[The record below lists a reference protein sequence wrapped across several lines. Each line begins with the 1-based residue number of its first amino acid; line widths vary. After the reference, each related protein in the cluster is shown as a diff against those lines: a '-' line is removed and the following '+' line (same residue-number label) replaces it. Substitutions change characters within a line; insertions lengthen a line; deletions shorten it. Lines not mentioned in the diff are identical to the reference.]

1 MDKELLLKDLCGRLP
16 YGVKIK
22 TINDDDIY
30 TLLSLHPNKGV
41 AVVGMEF
48 DDVFITS
55 KIKIEDIK
63 PYLYPLSS
71 ITEEQKRELWEMG
84 WSFDGVSIDNESGSD
99 MIEFELVSSDSASY
113 LIDWLNA
120 HHFDYRGLIRDGLA
134 IDATNLNIY

>member
-84 WSFDGVSIDNESGSD
+84 WSFDGVSIDNESDSD